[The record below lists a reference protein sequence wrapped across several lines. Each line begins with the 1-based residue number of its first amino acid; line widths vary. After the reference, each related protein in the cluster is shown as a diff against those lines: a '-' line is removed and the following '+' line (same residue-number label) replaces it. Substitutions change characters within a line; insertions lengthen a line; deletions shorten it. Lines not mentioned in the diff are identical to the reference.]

1 MTDDQKKWL
10 MIGGAGLL
18 ALLLF
23 RKKANAS
30 EISRQSNNDVG
41 GGGVGDVIGGVDD
54 VIGGDVGGSNIVDN
68 PVIGG
73 ADGAPDADSDSEATP
88 VNAVV
93 VRVGGH
99 PRIPGNWDDG
109 TDAEVYQNALNWFFN
124 SIYIAEEDLTG
135 ISLPTPTLIID
146 NDFGPRSYRAY
157 KLYYLTCLVA
167 GTLVFYG
174 YGADATRLV
183 ESGTVPKFIMSP
195 IMFSQSAMD
204 QRDTR
209 TLNST
214 TTGRLDIA
222 ALRHLAASVS
232 YDNSALTYAD
242 LYYLGL
248 AFDIIITEG
257 IDSPSFDIG
266 EGITLLNPFYGNSAA
281 A

>member
-99 PRIPGNWDDG
+99 PRIPGNWDGG
-109 TDAEVYQNALNWFFN
+109 TDAGVYQNALNWFFDKV
-124 SIYIAEEDLTG
+124 YINEEDLTN
-135 ISLPTPTLIID
+135 ILLPVPTLIID

-157 KLYYLTCLVA
+157 KLYYLTSLA
-167 GTLVFYG
+167 AAKLLYYEYG
-174 YGADATRLV
+174 GELV
-183 ESGTVPKFIMSP
+183 EAGTVPQFIISP
-195 IMFSQSAMD
+195 TMFSESASD
-204 QRDTR
+204 QIDTR

-214 TTGRLDIA
+214 TTGKLDIA
-222 ALRHLAASVS
+222 ALNHLVVS
-232 YDNSALTYAD
+232 YNNNDLTVAD
-242 LYYLGL
+242 LTLLGL
-248 AFDIIITEG
+248 AFDIIITQG
-257 IDSPSFDIG
+257 INAPSFELG
-266 EGITLLNPFYGNSAA
+266 PGITLLNPFYGNSAA
-281 A
+281 V